1 MLALLAVAWAA
12 LAPPS
17 LGGRATFVIV
27 NGNSM
32 EPTLHRGDLVIVR
45 AAASYQAGDIVTY
58 RHPQIGPVIH
68 RIIRRDGDR
77 YIFKGDHNHWT
88 DSYAPAQAELIG
100 RLWLYLPS
108 AGKPI
113 GWLRKPLGMALMA
126 ALLGS
131 VLMFNLNRDQA
142 RRHQR
147 LLRYAEE
154 LRAQQPP
161 QPYRRRAAA
170 PLGRPTPLHPGGAI
184 QLAAA
189 VLALAALGALS
200 LAVLAFIRPLET
212 ATTEDL
218 PYTQSG
224 VFSYTASAPAG
235 LYDAG
240 TAQTGEPIFRKLMNQ
255 LQLRFSYTASAD
267 EPHQL
272 AGSYRMLAEIS
283 AADGWKRSVELLPTS
298 QFTGEHFANQA
309 RLNLDDI
316 QALIDAM
323 EQQTGLI
330 HQHYT
335 LAIVPEVTLSGTLGG
350 QALHDTFAP
359 RLEFQLSALELQQ
372 QRDSTRSDDP
382 LAPSQKGLI
391 KRTQASPA
399 TLGVFGLALD
409 VGLTRWLATIA
420 AVLAGGTA
428 VALSIKLAMANST
441 NEPARI
447 RRQYGQ
453 LLVAVNDSDLSDTD
467 HVVDVAT
474 IADLVRIADR
484 DERMILYT
492 RRGAVHYYMV
502 PIAGVNYQ
510 YRSVDAVAALA
521 IETERHE
528 S

>member
-1 MLALLAVAWAA
+1 MKLVRKTESEGDLAENREQRAIAGLKRLMSDGSLQPGSRIPENAVAQ
-12 LAPPS
+12 S
-17 LGGRATFVIV
+17 LGLSRTPMRSA
-27 NGNSM
+27 
-32 EPTLHRGDLVIVR
+32 
-45 AAASYQAGDIVTY
+45 
-58 RHPQIGPVIH
+58 
-68 RIIRRDGDR
+68 
-77 YIFKGDHNHWT
+77 
-88 DSYAPAQAELIG
+88 IG
-100 RLWLYLPS
+100 RSSAAVFGSDADYDHGLVNDRSQPLPGTHYGAFKLCNELNAKVYWQDQKFS
-108 AGKPI
+108 SVG
-113 GWLRKPLGMALMA
+113 LRPMTVYGP
-126 ALLGS
+126 G
-131 VLMFNLNRDQA
+131 RDVG
-142 RRHQR
+142 
-147 LLRYAEE
+147 LTSSPT
-154 LRAQQPP
+154 RA
-161 QPYRRRAAA
+161 
-170 PLGRPTPLHPGGAI
+170 
-184 QLAAA
+184 LAAA

-298 QFTGEHFANQA
+298 QFTGEHFATQA

-335 LAIVPEVTLSGTLGG
+335 LALVPEVTLSGTLGG

-409 VGLTRWLATIA
+409 AGLTRWLATIA

>member
-161 QPYRRRAAA
+161 QPYR
-170 PLGRPTPLHPGGAI
+170 
-184 QLAAA
+184 
-189 VLALAALGALS
+189 
-200 LAVLAFIRPLET
+200 
-212 ATTEDL
+212 
-218 PYTQSG
+218 
-224 VFSYTASAPAG
+224 
-235 LYDAG
+235 
-240 TAQTGEPIFRKLMNQ
+240 
-255 LQLRFSYTASAD
+255 
-267 EPHQL
+267 
-272 AGSYRMLAEIS
+272 
-283 AADGWKRSVELLPTS
+283 
-298 QFTGEHFANQA
+298 
-309 RLNLDDI
+309 
-316 QALIDAM
+316 
-323 EQQTGLI
+323 
-330 HQHYT
+330 
-335 LAIVPEVTLSGTLGG
+335 
-350 QALHDTFAP
+350 
-359 RLEFQLSALELQQ
+359 
-372 QRDSTRSDDP
+372 
-382 LAPSQKGLI
+382 
-391 KRTQASPA
+391 
-399 TLGVFGLALD
+399 
-409 VGLTRWLATIA
+409 
-420 AVLAGGTA
+420 
-428 VALSIKLAMANST
+428 
-441 NEPARI
+441 
-447 RRQYGQ
+447 
-453 LLVAVNDSDLSDTD
+453 
-467 HVVDVAT
+467 
-474 IADLVRIADR
+474 
-484 DERMILYT
+484 
-492 RRGAVHYYMV
+492 
-502 PIAGVNYQ
+502 
-510 YRSVDAVAALA
+510 
-521 IETERHE
+521 
-528 S
+528 